1 MTLQLWS
8 GVFVAAV
15 SVAVLGAAALQLRRR
30 SGRWRWWALTAFAV
44 GWALAVGAVVSPLDT
59 WAEDGSLSAHIA
71 QHVILGDLVA
81 PLLLI
86 GLPPAVGAL
95 ARRRYERASVGNGR
109 VARGVRLTLSPV
121 GGLALWA
128 AATYIWVAPPVHR
141 LAITDGFPRLLDHAS
156 FLAFGLLVW
165 LAAFDFRKGSPVQDW
180 ETLKTSTATCDL
192 PWWGRHIYAM
202 VSRVAMLPA
211 VMILWLATTSAYYL
225 SSDPPPGPWTQRQD
239 QVNAAS
245 MMLGLEILLA
255 SFAVV
260 LALIWVSISEGRAR
274 ERLG

>member
-1 MTLQLWS
+1 MTVGLWNGLLVAGIS
-8 GVFVAAV
+8 GAVAAAVLHQHRGPSAPWRWWGRLAFFLGWVAAV
-15 SVAVLGAAALQLRRR
+15 GAI
-30 SGRWRWWALTAFAV
+30 
-44 GWALAVGAVVSPLDT
+44 VSPLDSLGQ
-59 WAEDGSLSAHIA
+59 DGLLTAHVA
-71 QHVILGDLVA
+71 QHMILGDLAA
-81 PLLLI
+81 PLLLL
-86 GLPPAVGAL
+86 GLPPTVAL
-95 ARRRYERASVGNGR
+95 MAGEAYGRATRCPGR
-109 VARGVRLTLSPV
+109 IGRATGLLLSPI
-121 GGLALWA
+121 GALALWA
-128 AATYIWVAPPVHR
+128 VATYLWLAPPMHR
-141 LAITDGFPRLLDHAS
+141 LAIPQGLLHTTDHAS